1 MPECL
6 FPVIS
11 GNPLSILLALGLVLS
26 DTKQCDVVANE
37 LLLEASECH
46 KDVICPVAFQPSGPS
61 GPFRDISEPALWPH
75 ACLLVSAFRT
85 LVLAGVRERWR
96 PLTSR
101 YP

>member
-1 MPECL
+1 MSECL
-6 FPVIS
+6 FPAIS
-11 GNPLSILLALGLVLS
+11 GNPLFILLALGLVLS
-26 DTKQCDVVANE
+26 DTKQWGVVVNE

-46 KDVICPVAFQPSGPS
+46 KAVICPVAFQSWGL
-61 GPFRDISEPALWPH
+61 FRDISEPGLWPR

-96 PLTSR
+96 PLTPR